1 MIEFPNAFAGTVTIV
16 ALVALGIFVYP
27 WLLARRGGV
36 VAIVAATAV
45 LTLLFHQFDRGS
57 GAPAAVSAAFALLW
71 ALAPAI
77 TAVIVRRLTR

>member
-27 WLLARRGGV
+27 WLLARKGGAAAIA
-36 VAIVAATAV
+36 VATVALA
-45 LTLLFHQFDRGS
+45 LLFHQFDRAS
-57 GAPAAVSAAFALLW
+57 GASAMVSAGLALLW

-77 TAVIVRRLTR
+77 TAVIARRFTR

>member
-16 ALVALGIFVYP
+16 ALVGLGIFVYP
-27 WLLARRGGV
+27 WLLARRGGAAV
-36 VAIVAATAV
+36 IAVATLALA
-45 LTLLFHQFDRGS
+45 LLFHRFDRGS
-57 GAPAAVSAAFALLW
+57 GASPVVSAGFATLW